1 MAEEL
6 HKIKTILPEPTLRRL
21 PWYLAYVN
29 LLQSQK
35 VEYVSST
42 QIAKE
47 IKVDASQIAKD
58 LSFLNIKGKTRI
70 GYEVDTLVHELADFL
85 GFKEVHNAFMVGVG
99 SLGGALMRDSGLSQY
114 GLNIVAG
121 FDIKQEIIG
130 TSICNV
136 PIYDMEELAKYR
148 KETGTEIGI
157 LAVPVEHAQEAAD
170 KMIACGLKAIWN
182 FTPYRIKAPEDI
194 VIQNTSIYAHLA
206 LIYNRMQENEK
217 TASTCK
223 E

>member
-1 MAEEL
+1 MAEEQP
-6 HKIKTILPEPTLRRL
+6 KIKTILPEPTLRRL
-21 PWYLAYVN
+21 PWYLAYLN

-70 GYEVDTLVHELADFL
+70 GYEVNTLVCELADFL

-99 SLGGALMRDSGLSQY
+99 SLGAALMRDSGLTQY

-121 FDIKQEIIG
+121 FDINPELIG
-130 TSICNV
+130 TSICGA
-136 PIYDMEELAKYR
+136 PIYDMRDLCKYR
-148 KETGTEIGI
+148 METKTEIGI

-182 FTPYRIKAPEDI
+182 FTPYRIKAPEEI

-206 LIYNRMQENEK
+206 LIYNRMQENGK
-217 TASTCK
+217 
-223 E
+223 

>member
-1 MAEEL
+1 MTENQ

-21 PWYLAYVN
+21 PWYLAYVS
-29 LLQSQK
+29 LLQRRN
-35 VEYVSST
+35 VEHVSST

-58 LSFLNIKGKTRI
+58 LSFLDIKGKTRI
-70 GYEVDTLVHELADFL
+70 GYEVDTLVHKLADFL

-99 SLGGALMRDSGLSQY
+99 SLGGALIQDSGLSQY

-121 FDIKQEIIG
+121 FDIKPEIIG
-130 TSICNV
+130 TSICGV
-136 PIYDMEELAKYR
+136 PIYSMDSLSAQREA
-148 KETGTEIGI
+148 TDTEIGI

-170 KMIACGLKAIWN
+170 MMIACGLKAIWN
-182 FTPYRIKAPEDI
+182 FTPYRIKAPESI

-206 LIYNRMQENEK
+206 LIYNRMQEIDK
-217 TASTCK
+217 
-223 E
+223 

>member
-1 MAEEL
+1 MTEEQ

-29 LLQSQK
+29 LLQKQN

-70 GYEVDTLVHELADFL
+70 GYDVNTLVQELADFL
-85 GFKEVHNAFMVGVG
+85 GFKEIHNAFMVGVG
-99 SLGGALMRDSGLSQY
+99 SLGGALMQDSGLSQY

-121 FDIKQEIIG
+121 FDIKPELIG
-130 TSICNV
+130 SSICGV
-136 PIYDMEELAKYR
+136 PVYGMNELAEQRIK
-148 KETGTEIGI
+148 THTEIGI
-157 LAVPVEHAQEAAD
+157 LAVPVEHAQDAAD

-206 LIYNRMQENEK
+206 LIYNRMQDIEK
-217 TASTCK
+217 
-223 E
+223 